1 MTRDRVLVGAAAL
14 CAGLA
19 VLLVL
24 FARDVGR
31 WEAAIRA
38 GNVPASPASASPEVD
53 ETLPFSPARRLLGL
67 GDDVAFRRALGLF
80 RAAYPRDDE
89 FQRSTDGARARIGA
103 ETALSETIRTGGDR
117 RRASTASNLLGALAF
132 VDSAT
137 ATTGNGATDRSVL
150 AFQEAV
156 RLDPSNADA
165 KTNLELLYQRSASTG
180 SVRGRERLQRSAHAG
195 ASESEAGHGY

>member
-1 MTRDRVLVGAAAL
+1 VTRDRILLGAGVLCV
-14 CAGLA
+14 GLA
-19 VLLVL
+19 VVVVLV
-24 FARDVGR
+24 ARDAGR
-31 WEAAIRA
+31 WQSAIQA
-38 GNVPASPASASPEVD
+38 GDVPASRASASPEVD

-80 RAAYPRDDE
+80 RAAYPRTGQ

-103 ETALSETIRTGGDR
+103 ETALTETIRTERDR
-117 RRASTASNLLGALAF
+117 RRASTASNLLGILAL

-137 ATTGNGATDRSVL
+137 APAGNGAVDRGVL
-150 AFQEAV
+150 AFQDAI

-165 KTNLELLYQRSASTG
+165 KTNLELLFQRSASTS
-180 SVRGRERLQRSAHAG
+180 SVRGRERLQRSAHAS